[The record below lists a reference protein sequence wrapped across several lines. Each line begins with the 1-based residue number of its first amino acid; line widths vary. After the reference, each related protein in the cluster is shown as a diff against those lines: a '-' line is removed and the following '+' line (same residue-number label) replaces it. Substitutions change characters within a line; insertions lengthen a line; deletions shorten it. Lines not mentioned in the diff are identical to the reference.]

1 MTFRLVCLNH
11 LNWSISAASPGPPG
25 PVLCSVVSGTFI
37 RVEWTPPTSLG
48 GRTDTY
54 YIVEYQAIS
63 SIGNF
68 IASRPVFG
76 TTYTISR
83 LESITQYRVEVYSEN
98 GVSDQDTRPGI
109 RSTRMNQTV
118 CTTGEG
124 GVFTS
129 LPFPQSLI
137 SMPLVSI

>member
-1 MTFRLVCLNH
+1 MTFRPVCLNH

-25 PVLCSVVSGTFI
+25 PVICSVVNGTFI

-48 GRTDTY
+48 DRTDTY
-54 YIVEYQAIS
+54 YIVEYQAVS

-68 IASRPVFG
+68 NASHPVND
-76 TTYTISR
+76 TTYTIPR

-109 RSTRMNQTV
+109 RSTRISETV